1 MSKTS
6 LRFPHK
12 GVKAAIADVLVI
24 QTRVVDLIEDAMAES
39 KPDASRRLERVPT
52 PLFALDIHFAGMPG
66 QFGV

>member
-1 MSKTS
+1 
-6 LRFPHK
+6 
-12 GVKAAIADVLVI
+12 
-24 QTRVVDLIEDAMAES
+24 MAES